1 MIVLFIKARL
11 ENVAKI
17 SLPLGH
23 TYNLTVKDSTGED
36 TREGVT
42 VTSTHEEELPGSKGS
57 ANFALKWVRDSKH
70 VAYLN
75 VKEIEKELK
84 NKSKQKIT
92 GCYTANDDGNFVGL
106 VAFEC
111 RGLDVIGWQ
120 PEDGFIVESTSG
132 ARFEDVD
139 LSEKEWMD
147 YDEKLGE
154 SIGIYDLEYKLEGVK
169 V

>member
-1 MIVLFIKARL
+1 MFPPIRP
-11 ENVAKI
+11 E
-17 SLPLGH
+17 LGNALLDPC
-23 TYNLTVKDSTGED
+23 TQVKDSTGED

-120 PEDGFIVESTSG
+120 PEVSSSQVIEASKSVHGHTWFSELRPNHWCD
-132 ARFEDVD
+132 D
-139 LSEKEWMD
+139 LPRRMAS
-147 YDEKLGE
+147 
-154 SIGIYDLEYKLEGVK
+154 
-169 V
+169 

>member
-11 ENVAKI
+11 ENVAKL
-17 SLPLGH
+17 SLPEGH
-23 TYNLTVKDSTGED
+23 TYNLTVKDSTGD
-36 TREGVT
+36 DVREGVT
-42 VTSTHEEELPGSKGS
+42 VTSSHEEELPGSRGS

-70 VAYLN
+70 MAYLN
-75 VKEIEKELK
+75 VKEITKALKCKGKEKI
-84 NKSKQKIT
+84 S
-92 GCYTANDDGNFVGL
+92 GSYTADDDGKYVGM
-106 VAFEC
+106 VGFEC
-111 RGLDVIGWQ
+111 RGLDVTGWQ

-154 SIGIYDLEYKLEGVK
+154 SVGIYDLEYKLEAVK
-169 V
+169 L